1 MWNCFDISYGSS
13 THIWISLLPSIQL
26 NITIQTVIRPLKMP
40 SNESS
45 TPQHLTIPIP
55 DKGLSAEAVG
65 ELLQK
70 QMAADIP
77 PSHDLG
83 R

>member
-1 MWNCFDISYGSS
+1 MEAVPV
-13 THIWISLLPSIQL
+13 WISPLPSIQR
-26 NITIQTVIRPLKMP
+26 NITIQIVIHPLKMP

-45 TPQHLTIPIP
+45 TPQHVTVSIP
-55 DKGLSAEAVG
+55 DKGLSAEVVG
-65 ELLQK
+65 ELLQRH
-70 QMAADIP
+70 MAADIP

>member
-1 MWNCFDISYGSS
+1 MEAVPISGY
-13 THIWISLLPSIQL
+13 HPYNQSIQL
-26 NITIQTVIRPLKMP
+26 NITIQTAINLLKMP

-45 TPQHLTIPIP
+45 TPQHVTVSIP
-55 DKGLSAEAVG
+55 DKGLSAEDVG

-70 QMAADIP
+70 HMAADTP